1 MNTPAW
7 FPRVM
12 DSSALLAIAAL
23 VVGATA
29 IGLVIR
35 ARSGRVVVADRSRGA
50 DARLAVPGAEVTLL
64 QLSSPV
70 CSACAVMRRVTEEL
84 VAGEPSLARRELD
97 VTEHPELA
105 SAHNVLSTP
114 TTLLVDAEGVVRGRI
129 VGAAKPAAVREAV
142 RSVRESLGA
151 AA

>member
-1 MNTPAW
+1 
-7 FPRVM
+7 M
-12 DSSALLAIAAL
+12 DSPALLAIAAL
-23 VVGATA
+23 VIGATA

-35 ARSGRVVVADRSRGA
+35 ARSGRVVVADRSGAA
-50 DARLAVPGAEVTLL
+50 DARLAVAGADVTLL

-70 CSACAVMRRVTEEL
+70 CSACAVMRRVSEEL
-84 VAGEPSLARRELD
+84 VAGERGLARRELD

-114 TTLLVDAEGVVRGRI
+114 TTLLVDSAGVVRGRI
-129 VGAAKPAAVREAV
+129 VGAAKPAEVRAAVK
-142 RSVRESLGA
+142 SVRESIGA

>member
-1 MNTPAW
+1 
-7 FPRVM
+7 M
-12 DSSALLAIAAL
+12 DSPALLAIVAL
-23 VVGATA
+23 VVGATV

-35 ARSGRVVVADRSRGA
+35 ARAGRVTLAPRDQAA
-50 DARLAVPGAEVTLL
+50 DARLAVAGAEVTLL

-97 VTEHPELA
+97 VTEHPDLA

-114 TTLLVDAEGVVRGRI
+114 TTLLVDAQGVVRGRI
-129 VGAAKPAAVREAV
+129 VGAAKPDAVRDAV

>member
-1 MNTPAW
+1 
-7 FPRVM
+7 M
-12 DSSALLAIAAL
+12 DSPALLAIAAL
-23 VVGATA
+23 VIGATA

-35 ARSGRVVVADRSRGA
+35 ARSGRVVVADRSGAA
-50 DARLAVPGAEVTLL
+50 DARLAVAGADVTLL

-70 CSACAVMRRVTEEL
+70 CSACAVMRRVSEEL
-84 VAGEPSLARRELD
+84 VAGERGLARRELD

-114 TTLLVDAEGVVRGRI
+114 TTLLVDSAGVVRGRI
-129 VGAAKPAAVREAV
+129 VGAAKPAEVRAAVQ
-142 RSVRESLGA
+142 SVRESIGA

>member
-1 MNTPAW
+1 
-7 FPRVM
+7 M
-12 DSSALLAIAAL
+12 DSPALLAIAAL
-23 VVGATA
+23 VIGATA

-35 ARSGRVVVADRSRGA
+35 ARSGRVVVSDRSGAA
-50 DARLAVPGAEVTLL
+50 DARLAVAGADVTLL

-70 CSACAVMRRVTEEL
+70 CSACAVMRRVSEEL
-84 VAGEPSLARRELD
+84 VAGERGLARRELD

-114 TTLLVDAEGVVRGRI
+114 TTLLVDARGVVRGRI
-129 VGAAKPAAVREAV
+129 VGAAKPAEVRAAVQ
-142 RSVRESLGA
+142 SVRESIGA

>member
-1 MNTPAW
+1 
-7 FPRVM
+7 M
-12 DSSALLAIAAL
+12 DSPALLAIAAL
-23 VVGATA
+23 VLGATA
-29 IGLVIR
+29 IGLVVR
-35 ARSGRVVVADRSRGA
+35 ARAGRVVVAADPSA
-50 DARLAVPGAEVTLL
+50 TDARLAVPGAEVTLL

-84 VAGEPSLARRELD
+84 VADEPGLARRELD

-114 TTLLVDAEGVVRGRI
+114 TTLLVDAAGAVRGRI
-129 VGAAKPAAVREAV
+129 VGAARPDAVREAV
-142 RSVRESLGA
+142 RSVREQLGA

>member
-1 MNTPAW
+1 MKPSAW
-7 FPRVM
+7 FSRVM
-12 DSSALLAIAAL
+12 DSPALLAIVAL

-35 ARSGRVVVADRSRGA
+35 ARAGRVSLAQRDLAG

-84 VAGEPSLARRELD
+84 VVGEPSLARRELD

-114 TTLLVDAEGVVRGRI
+114 TTLLVDAQGVVRGRI
-129 VGAAKPAAVREAV
+129 VGAAKPAAVRDAV

>member
-1 MNTPAW
+1 
-7 FPRVM
+7 M
-12 DSSALLAIAAL
+12 DSSALLAIVAL
-23 VVGATA
+23 VAGATA
-29 IGLVIR
+29 IGLVVR
-35 ARSGRVVVADRSRGA
+35 ARAGRVSLSLRDEAA

-97 VTEHPELA
+97 VTEHPGLA

-114 TTLLVDAEGVVRGRI
+114 TTLLVDAQGIVRGRI
-129 VGAAKPAAVREAV
+129 VGAAKPAAVRDAV

>member
-1 MNTPAW
+1 MKPSAW
-7 FPRVM
+7 FSRVM
-12 DSSALLAIAAL
+12 DSPALLAIVAL

-35 ARSGRVVVADRSRGA
+35 ARAGRVSLAQRDLAA

-84 VAGEPSLARRELD
+84 VVGEPSLARRELD

-114 TTLLVDAEGVVRGRI
+114 TTLLVDAQGVVRGRI
-129 VGAAKPAAVREAV
+129 VGAAKPAAVRDAV